1 MLSGLNIIKPISS
14 YQAAIAKRCGW
25 RNLETLPLKKNILP
39 EGFVGTAKPEPNVLS
54 IGTKLNPNN
63 VTIMELILGN
73 EKLAKSPFV
82 RSNMT
87 EILKASNTIT
97 GSLEMQKLLN
107 PSTIDKLD
115 TMRTLVKKHPN
126 DYIKDK
132 TIVKYMA
139 TPAGLTSLF
148 KDLNLLKAAYVLD
161 KDALKLLLKKDITQG
176 KGLEILSSIG
186 NRGLLELDSVKGIFY
201 GQNLSV
207 PAEHQLKYFSK

>member
-201 GQNLSV
+201 GQNLSI
-207 PAEHQLKYFSK
+207 PAEYQLKYFSK